1 MSIQLEKFPPSQE
14 DIYNMD
20 TSSLCDYK
28 IVKFLNSLGGY
39 QFYVFEKYEI
49 KTKNKPGKTIARTT
63 NRLRQNN
70 FLNIENS
77 TERTIK
83 FFTKTPAEVQEVI
96 TDLISS
102 LEVFLYYPDGEDDEA
117 KWERLVLESNS
128 TVENNTDDV
137 YNNELEF
144 SFANYYTNSL

>member
-1 MSIQLEKFPPSQE
+1 MNYEIIYFTPTQE
-14 DIYNMD
+14 DIYKMD
-20 TSSLCDYK
+20 TTNLCDYK

-39 QFYVFEKYEI
+39 QFYVFESYEI
-49 KTKNKPGKTIARTT
+49 KTKNKPGKTIAQTT

-70 FLNIENS
+70 FLNLENS

-102 LEVFLYYPDGEDDEA
+102 LEVFLYYPDGDDDEA

-128 TVENNTDDV
+128 TVENNIDDV
-137 YNNELEF
+137 FENELEF